1 MYQLICPQAG
11 YLIRSPLTWRGYQ
24 DITTEFQF
32 AVKLLMESTRGAIP
46 RENGHFQI
54 PSFVQCHFADMLGR
68 LMAQWSPAPFFME
81 YAAQKRYQASFIHSY
96 SSPR

>member
-1 MYQLICPQAG
+1 MSSGWLSHSFTIDMAR
-11 YLIRSPLTWRGYQ
+11 LSRHNHRV
-24 DITTEFQF
+24 QF

-68 LMAQWSPAPFFME
+68 LVAQWSPAPFFME